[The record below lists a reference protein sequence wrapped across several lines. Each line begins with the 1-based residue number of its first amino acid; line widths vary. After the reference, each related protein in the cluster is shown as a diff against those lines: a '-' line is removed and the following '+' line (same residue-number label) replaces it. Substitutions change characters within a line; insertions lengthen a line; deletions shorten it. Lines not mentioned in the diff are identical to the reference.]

1 MAGWGARRLVAAAAL
16 LACVLVLAGQAT
28 ADNTQNLSVEG
39 VTVNENAGTAD
50 FVVKLSAGPDDATF
64 DYATADGSAKAGS
77 DYTSKSDAD
86 VTVAGG
92 GQVTISVPI
101 TNDDLFEGAQSFTL
115 NITKIA
121 KAANTTASAPGNITD
136 NDPAPVVSVTPT
148 STSVT
153 EGNPVSVT
161 LSMANKSE
169 TAVTV
174 NFAKQNQTAGDSD
187 YTLASGSRTWNAGET
202 GDKPAIQATAANDSL
217 DEDDETFRIN
227 FTSAAQLSNAF
238 AQVTI
243 TDNNGPVKVNTVT
256 DATVTEGNTGTV
268 DVSITVTLTA
278 ASGKRVT
285 VPYSTAPISATE
297 GTDYVAKSGDF
308 IFAPGDTS
316 ESAVFKVN
324 GDTLFEG
331 DEKFSVVL
339 TTPTNADAGSD
350 MRGEI
355 TITDDDNTP
364 IPTLSSP
371 SVNEGNSGLIDL
383 VFEATLA
390 APHPAVSFNY
400 RTVNDTAN
408 ASDFEAASGSKLF
421 PANSGTTATKVPITV
436 KVRGDLL
443 DELDETLKLEL
454 LNNNDV
460 VVRSATGTIKNDD
473 NNSKLSINDAT
484 ADEPGTMKFTVT
496 LAPASGRD
504 VKVNWGTAD
513 GTATAPGDYTSGSG
527 QLTFAPGET
536 TKTIDIAVAGDT
548 TNEENETLKVN
559 LSNPI
564 GVPLANLVDEVGD
577 GTIVD
582 KNAPPSFSISD
593 TTTREGVGA
602 DFVVTLAGTT
612 LRTVTVRFN
621 TADGTAQ
628 AGSDY
633 SARVGS
639 LTFAPGEKTKTITV
653 TVLDDAA
660 AESVEEFSVVLG
672 DPVNATITK
681 ARGVATIEASDRS
694 LDPPTIVTPGT
705 TPPTGTPQNQPNTTT
720 KQLVPRM
727 ILGPRTVMVGVNG
740 LAKMQVNCQ
749 KVSPIVC
756 AGTVELQR
764 AAKPLLTLG
773 KKTFSVKKGT
783 NAFASIKLS
792 ARTLSILRKS
802 KTMRVKVIVLVKTN
816 TKTIKATPGTITL
829 KATTALIKSKPKP
842 APTKVVLDP

>member
-1 MAGWGARRLVAAAAL
+1 M
-16 LACVLVLAGQAT
+16 
-28 ADNTQNLSVEG
+28 
-39 VTVNENAGTAD
+39 
-50 FVVKLSAGPDDATF
+50 
-64 DYATADGSAKAGS
+64 
-77 DYTSKSDAD
+77 
-86 VTVAGG
+86 AGG

-268 DVSITVTLTA
+268 DVSITVTLSA

-285 VPYSTAPISATE
+285 VPYSTAPDHSDR
-297 GTDYVAKSGDF
+297 GNGLRGQVRRLHLRSGGHKRVRGLQGQWRH
-308 IFAPGDTS
+308 A
-316 ESAVFKVN
+316 
-324 GDTLFEG
+324 LRG

-421 PANSGTTATKVPITV
+421 PANSGTTATKVPITIKV
-436 KVRGDLL
+436 KGDLL

-473 NNSKLSINDAT
+473 NNSKLSISDAT

-582 KNAPPSFSISD
+582 KNAPPSLSISD

-749 KVSPIVC
+749 RVSPIVC
-756 AGTVELQR
+756 AGSVELQR

-783 NAFASIKLS
+783 KAFASIKLS

-802 KTMRVKVIVLVKTN
+802 KTMRVKVTVLVKTN

-829 KATTALIKSKPKP
+829 KATTALIKSKPAP
-842 APTKVVLDP
+842 APTKVVVDP

>member
-1 MAGWGARRLVAAAAL
+1 M
-16 LACVLVLAGQAT
+16 
-28 ADNTQNLSVEG
+28 
-39 VTVNENAGTAD
+39 
-50 FVVKLSAGPDDATF
+50 
-64 DYATADGSAKAGS
+64 
-77 DYTSKSDAD
+77 TSW
-86 VTVAGG
+86 
-92 GQVTISVPI
+92 
-101 TNDDLFEGAQSFTL
+101 
-115 NITKIA
+115 
-121 KAANTTASAPGNITD
+121 
-136 NDPAPVVSVTPT
+136 
-148 STSVT
+148 
-153 EGNPVSVT
+153 
-161 LSMANKSE
+161 
-169 TAVTV
+169 
-174 NFAKQNQTAGDSD
+174 
-187 YTLASGSRTWNAGET
+187 SGR
-202 GDKPAIQATAANDSL
+202 P
-217 DEDDETFRIN
+217 
-227 FTSAAQLSNAF
+227 
-238 AQVTI
+238 
-243 TDNNGPVKVNTVT
+243 
-256 DATVTEGNTGTV
+256 
-268 DVSITVTLTA
+268 
-278 ASGKRVT
+278 
-285 VPYSTAPISATE
+285 
-297 GTDYVAKSGDF
+297 
-308 IFAPGDTS
+308 
-316 ESAVFKVN
+316 
-324 GDTLFEG
+324 
-331 DEKFSVVL
+331 
-339 TTPTNADAGSD
+339 
-350 MRGEI
+350 
-355 TITDDDNTP
+355 
-364 IPTLSSP
+364 
-371 SVNEGNSGLIDL
+371 
-383 VFEATLA
+383 
-390 APHPAVSFNY
+390 
-400 RTVNDTAN
+400 
-408 ASDFEAASGSKLF
+408 
-421 PANSGTTATKVPITV
+421 
-436 KVRGDLL
+436 
-443 DELDETLKLEL
+443 
-454 LNNNDV
+454 
-460 VVRSATGTIKNDD
+460 TGTIKNDD

-582 KNAPPSFSISD
+582 KNAPPSLSISD

-764 AAKPLLTLG
+764 AAKPLLKLG